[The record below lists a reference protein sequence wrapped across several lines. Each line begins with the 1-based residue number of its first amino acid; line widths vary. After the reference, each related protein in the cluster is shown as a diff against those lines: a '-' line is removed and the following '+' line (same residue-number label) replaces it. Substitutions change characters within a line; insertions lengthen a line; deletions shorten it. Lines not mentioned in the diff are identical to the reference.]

1 MNNNNK
7 SVYTALNVAEK
18 PSVAKSVSQLLNGGQ
33 PQRVESRSQYNPVF
47 RFDYFVES
55 KNREYDMLFT
65 SVRGHIMGY
74 DFGPQNKIWDLSTSR
89 DLYYANINHTLNED
103 SKIIKDNLLMV
114 ARKYRINT
122 LILWLDCD
130 REGENI
136 AFEVV
141 EIIRSLNINNLQIL
155 RASFSAITKRDVV
168 NAMENLAPPNKNL
181 SDAVEIRQKIDLIIG
196 ASFTRIQTL
205 TLREVFQQKNVNV
218 QQSNGKSV
226 ISYGPCQFP
235 TLNFIVERA
244 EKIRNF
250 IPEEFFYLE
259 LKIKK
264 KDKEGDNI
272 VTFNWERNRIFEK
285 IICFT
290 LLEKT
295 LEEKNC
301 KIISVIKKEKKK
313 YRPYPLNTVEMT
325 KIISRKL
332 HINSKEA
339 MDIAE
344 KLYRDGLI
352 SYPRTETQRYKPTEL
367 SGLKK
372 FVEELQQ
379 SLEYGQYC
387 QKLLNEQDNR
397 YNNPKMGKGDDKAHP
412 PIHPVRYSGNEN
424 LNQKEKK
431 IYDLILR
438 HFLATVSPD
447 AKGQETTIRAKMG
460 DEYFK
465 TKGLIIEDKGYLEIY
480 PFDYWSNSYV
490 PNFIEGEI
498 IVPYSLNMEKG
509 ITSPPNFLTEA
520 ELISLMD
527 KNGIGTDATIHEHI
541 KHVQDR
547 GYAKQYGSIF
557 KPTLLGTAL
566 RYGYMGLGIEIYKPY
581 LRAGME
587 KEIKDVS
594 EGLRQKDQIYNEM
607 KRDMLKIYDT
617 VFNNLQKLKNN
628 IIKFI
633 NENPDFD
640 SQIRNLR
647 NQGNNRRNNRNIYDD
662 DDDGGGDGGNGR
674 GGRGGGGDGGGGENG
689 DGEGGD
695 NFDGDD
701 GGDNDDSNDNG
712 KGRKRRKGRK
722 KGKYEKK
729 TNNKKN
735 FGKSTSSNNLQNN
748 IRISDNNEDL
758 SCNGFIRFCPMCN
771 SPMRLQQNRAKGN
784 YFLGCSKYP
793 DCKKSLNI
801 GNPTSCELSEK
812 QCLSCKGKL
821 YSISNG
827 QNSSFICLGNCLNDN
842 INNFD
847 KSNNNNNYKNYINNY
862 KSGNKSNKRKRGT
875 RKRRGKKNKNWN
887 KNNENNFNDNEYSE
901 NEEE

>member
-1 MNNNNK
+1 MKKNNYR
-7 SVYTALNVAEK
+7 VYTALNVAEK
-18 PSVAKSVSQLLNGGQ
+18 PSVAKSVSSLLNGGQ
-33 PQRVESRSQYNPVF
+33 PQREDSRSQYNPVF
-47 RFDYFVES
+47 RFDYIVDS
-55 KNREYDMLFT
+55 KNIEYDMLFT

-74 DFGPQNKIWDLSTSR
+74 QFGPQNKIWDLNTSR
-89 DLYYANINHTLNED
+89 DLYSANIYHNLNED
-103 SKIIKDNLLMV
+103 SKIIKDNLIMI
-114 ARKYRINT
+114 ARKYKINT

-141 EIIRSLNINNLQIL
+141 EIIQSLNINNLQIL
-155 RASFSAITKRDVV
+155 RATFSAITKRDVV
-168 NAMENLAPPNKNL
+168 NAMNNLAPPNKNL

-205 TLREVFQQKNVNV
+205 TLKEVFQQKNVNI
-218 QQSNGKSV
+218 QQNNNKSV

-235 TLNFIVERA
+235 TLNFVVERA

-250 IPEEFFYLE
+250 KPEEFYYLE

-264 KDKEGDNI
+264 KDKDGENI
-272 VTFNWERNRIFEK
+272 ITFNWERNRIFEK

-295 LEEKNC
+295 LEEKAC
-301 KIISVIKKEKKK
+301 KVMSVDKKEKKK

-325 KIISRKL
+325 KLISRKL

-352 SYPRTETQRYKPTEL
+352 SYPRTETQKYKTTEL

-372 FVEELQQ
+372 LVEDFKQ
-379 SLEYGQYC
+379 SHIYGNYC
-387 QKLLNEQDNR
+387 EKLLNEQDYR
-397 YNNPKMGKGDDKAHP
+397 YNNPKSGKGDDKAHP
-412 PIHPVRYSGNEN
+412 PIHPVRYSDSEN

-431 IYDLILR
+431 VYDLIVR

-447 AKGQETTIRAKMG
+447 ARGQETTIIIKMG

-490 PNFIEGEI
+490 PNFLEGETL
-498 IVPYSLNMEKG
+498 VPYSLNMEKG
-509 ITSPPNFLTEA
+509 ITCPPNFLTEA

-541 KHVQDR
+541 KHIQDR

-557 KPTLLGTAL
+557 KPTLLGTSL

-594 EGLRQKDQIYNEM
+594 EGLKQKDEIYNEM
-607 KRDMLKIYDT
+607 KSDMLKIYDK
-617 VFNNLQKLKNN
+617 VFSNLGRLKNYV
-628 IIKFI
+628 IKFI
-633 NENPDFD
+633 DDNPDFD
-640 SQIRNLR
+640 SQIMQLR
-647 NQGNNRRNNRNIYDD
+647 NNRRNNRNNG
-662 DDDGGGDGGNGR
+662 DDDGE
-674 GGRGGGGDGGGGENG
+674 GGGGGFDDGNNGDGGGGGGGGVGGFDDSEN
-689 DGEGGD
+689 
-695 NFDGDD
+695 DD
-701 GGDNDDSNDNG
+701 GNG
-712 KGRKRRKGRK
+712 NGPKKRRGRK
-722 KGKYEKK
+722 KGKGNNYKKNNYEKK
-729 TNNKKN
+729 NNNKKKN
-735 FGKSTSSNNLQNN
+735 EYNSSNNINLSNNNNDDNENN
-748 IRISDNNEDL
+748 IDL
-758 SCNGFIRFCPMCN
+758 SSNSFIRYCPMCN
-771 SPMRLQQNRAKGN
+771 NPMRLQQNRANGS

-793 DCKKSLNI
+793 GCKKSVNI
-801 GNPTSCELSEK
+801 GNPKSCELSNNK
-812 QCLSCKGKL
+812 CLSCSGKL
-821 YSISNG
+821 YSISDG
-827 QNSSFICLGNCLNDN
+827 KDSSFICLGNCLKDN
-842 INNFD
+842 LNNFGSN
-847 KSNNNNNYKNYINNY
+847 SNNNNNNKYNSYG
-862 KSGNKSNKRKRGT
+862 SKSNKRKRGW
-875 RKRRGKKNKNWN
+875 KKHK
-887 KNNENNFNDNEYSE
+887 KKI
-901 NEEE
+901 

>member
-1 MNNNNK
+1 MRNNNYR
-7 SVYTALNVAEK
+7 VYTALNVAEK
-18 PSVAKSVSQLLNGGQ
+18 PSVAKSVSILLNGGQ
-33 PQRVESRSQYNPVF
+33 PQRQETRSQFNPVF

-55 KNREYDMLFT
+55 KNIEYDMLFT

-74 DFGPQNKIWDLSTSR
+74 AFGPQNKIWDLTTAR
-89 DLYYANINHTLNED
+89 DLYNANIYHNLNPD
-103 SKIIKDNLLMV
+103 STIIKDNLIMI
-114 ARKYRINT
+114 ARKYKINT

-141 EIIRSLNINNLQIL
+141 EIIRSLNINNLQVL
-155 RASFSAITKRDVV
+155 RASFSAITKNDVV
-168 NAMENLAPPNKNL
+168 HAMNNLAPPNKNL

-205 TLREVFQQKNVNV
+205 TLKEVFQRKNVNV
-218 QQSNGKSV
+218 VQNNGKSV

-250 IPEEFFYLE
+250 VPEEFYYLE

-264 KDKEGDNI
+264 NDKEGENI
-272 VTFNWERNRIFEK
+272 VTFNWERYRIFEK
-285 IICFT
+285 VICFT

-295 LEEKNC
+295 LEEKTC
-301 KIISVIKKEKKK
+301 KVISINKKEKKK

-325 KIISRKL
+325 KLISRKL

-352 SYPRTETQRYKPTEL
+352 SYPRTETQRYKTTEL
-367 SGLKK
+367 AGLKK
-372 FVEELQQ
+372 FVEELKQ
-379 SLEYGQYC
+379 SQPYGQYC
-387 QKLLNEQDNR
+387 EKLLNEENYR

-412 PIHPVRYSGNEN
+412 PIHPVRYSNNEN
-424 LNQKEKK
+424 LNVKEKK

-447 AKGQETTIRAKMG
+447 ARGQETTIRVKMG
-460 DEYFK
+460 DEYFN
-465 TKGLIIEDKGYLEIY
+465 TKGLIIIDKGYLEIY
-480 PFDYWSNSYV
+480 PFDYWSNSYL
-490 PNFIEGEI
+490 PNFIEGETI
-498 IVPYSLNMEKG
+498 IPYSLNMEKG

-557 KPTLLGTAL
+557 KPTLLGTSL

-594 EGLRQKDQIYNEM
+594 EGLKGKDEIYNEM
-607 KRDMLKIYDT
+607 KRDMLKIYDK
-617 VFNNLQKLKNN
+617 VFSNLDRLKNY

-633 NENPDFD
+633 DENPDFD
-640 SQIRNLR
+640 SQIMHLR
-647 NQGNNRRNNRNIYDD
+647 NQGNNRRRNYRNNNDD
-662 DDDGGGDGGNGR
+662 EDGDDDGGHGQGGG
-674 GGRGGGGDGGGGENG
+674 GGGGDGGG
-689 DGEGGD
+689 DGGGNFGGGD
-695 NFDGDD
+695 EDD
-701 GGDNDDSNDNG
+701 DDNNENNNG
-712 KGRKRRKGRK
+712 NEKKRKRSRK
-722 KGKYEKK
+722 KGKNNYEKK
-729 TNNKKN
+729 KNKKD
-735 FGKSTSSNNLQNN
+735 FGKTSSSNNLRNN
-748 IRISDNNEDL
+748 LNLDENNEDL
-758 SCNGFIRFCPMCN
+758 SNNGFIRYCPQCN
-771 SPMRLQQNRAKGN
+771 NPMRLQQNRSSGN
-784 YFLGCSKYP
+784 YFLGCTKYP
-793 DCKKSLNI
+793 DCKKSLAI
-801 GNPTSCELSEK
+801 GNPNKCELSEK
-812 QCLSCKGKL
+812 KCLSCSGKL

-827 QNSSFICLGNCLNDN
+827 NNSSYICLGNCLKENS
-842 INNFD
+842 NNFEN
-847 KSNNNNNYKNYINNY
+847 KSNYNNKYNN
-862 KSGNKSNKRKRGT
+862 SKSNKRKRGW
-875 RKRRGKKNKNWN
+875 KKKKVYKKYKKNNDSN
-887 KNNENNFNDNEYSE
+887 DFGENDD
-901 NEEE
+901 EE

>member
-1 MNNNNK
+1 MKKNNYR
-7 SVYTALNVAEK
+7 VYTALNVAEK
-18 PSVAKSVSQLLNGGQ
+18 PSVAKSVSLLLNGGT
-33 PQRVESRSQYNPVF
+33 PQREETRSQFNPVF

-55 KNREYDMLFT
+55 KNIEYDMLFT

-74 DFGPQNKIWDLSTSR
+74 AFGPQNKIWDLGTSR
-89 DLYYANINHTLNED
+89 DLYNAEIYHNLIPD
-103 SKIIKDNLLMV
+103 SKIIKDNLIMI
-114 ARKYRINT
+114 ARKYKINT

-141 EIIRSLNINNLQIL
+141 EIIRSLNIPNLQVL

-168 NAMENLAPPNKNL
+168 NAMNNLAPPNKNL

-205 TLREVFQQKNVNV
+205 TLKEVFQQKNVNV

-250 IPEEFFYLE
+250 EPEEFYYLE

-264 KDKEGDNI
+264 KDKEGENM

-285 IICFT
+285 VICFT

-295 LEEKNC
+295 LEEKTC
-301 KIISVIKKEKKK
+301 KIISVEKKEKKK

-325 KIISRKL
+325 KLISRKL

-352 SYPRTETQRYKPTEL
+352 SYPRTETQRYKTTEL
-367 SGLKK
+367 SGLRGL
-372 FVEELQQ
+372 VEDMRQ
-379 SLEYGQYC
+379 SQEYGAYC
-387 QKLLNEQDNR
+387 DKLLNEQDNR

-412 PIHPVRYSGNEN
+412 PIHPVRYSSSEN
-424 LNQKEKK
+424 LSQKEKK
-431 IYDLILR
+431 IYDLIIR

-447 AKGQETTIRAKMG
+447 AKGQETTIRVKMG

-490 PNFIEGEI
+490 PNFIEGEV

-509 ITSPPNFLTEA
+509 VTTPPNFLTEA

-557 KPTLLGTAL
+557 KPTLLGTSL

-587 KEIKDVS
+587 REIKDVS

-607 KRDMLKIYDT
+607 KTDMLKIYDK
-617 VFNNLQKLKNN
+617 VFGNLERLKNYV
-628 IIKFI
+628 IKFI
-633 NENPDFD
+633 NENPNFD
-640 SQIRNLR
+640 SQIMHLR
-647 NQGNNRRNNRNIYDD
+647 NQGNNRRNRRNNNDDEDGGGGGNGNGNDGGNDGDNRGGGGDFGGEGD
-662 DDDGGGDGGNGR
+662 DDDGGENDIGNVQ
-674 GGRGGGGDGGGGENG
+674 
-689 DGEGGD
+689 
-695 NFDGDD
+695 
-701 GGDNDDSNDNG
+701 
-712 KGRKRRKGRK
+712 KKRKGRK
-722 KGKYEKK
+722 KGNGGNKYDKK
-729 TNNKKN
+729 NKKN
-735 FGKSTSSNNLQNN
+735 FGKSSSSNNLKNNFKINGNN
-748 IRISDNNEDL
+748 IDL
-758 SCNGFIRFCPMCN
+758 SNNGYIRFCSMCN
-771 SPMRLQQNRAKGN
+771 NPMRLQQNRAKGN

-801 GNPTSCELSEK
+801 GNPNKCELSDK

-821 YSISNG
+821 YSISDG
-827 QNSSFICLGNCLNDN
+827 KNSSYICLGNCLNEN
-842 INNFD
+842 VNNYG
-847 KSNNNNNYKNYINNY
+847 NNNNYGSNNY
-862 KSGNKSNKRKRGT
+862 NNKFGNKSNKRKRGWKKKGGNKKY
-875 RKRRGKKNKNWN
+875 RKKN
-887 KNNENNFNDNEYSE
+887 EDDDFEDYD
-901 NEEE
+901 EE

>member
-1 MNNNNK
+1 MKKNFR
-7 SVYTALNVAEK
+7 VFTALNVAEK
-18 PSVAKSVSQLLNGGQ
+18 PSVAKSVSILLNGGQ
-33 PQRVESRSQYNPVF
+33 PQREESRSQFNPVF
-47 RFDYFVES
+47 RFDYFVDS
-55 KNREYDMLFT
+55 KNIEYDMLFT

-74 DFGPQNKIWDLSTSR
+74 AFGPQNKIWDLNTSR
-89 DLYYANINHTLNED
+89 DLYQATIYHNLNED
-103 SKIIKDNLLMV
+103 SKIIKDNLIMI
-114 ARKYRINT
+114 ARKYKINT

-141 EIIRSLNINNLQIL
+141 EIINSLNINNLQIL

-168 NAMENLAPPNKNL
+168 NAMNNLAPPNKNL

-205 TLREVFQQKNVNV
+205 TLKDVFQQKNVNI
-218 QQSNGKSV
+218 QQNNNKSV

-235 TLNFIVERA
+235 TLNFVVERA

-250 IPEEFFYLE
+250 KPEEFYYLE

-264 KDKEGDNI
+264 KDKDEENI
-272 VTFNWERNRIFEK
+272 ITFNWERNRIFEK

-295 LEEKNC
+295 LEEKTC
-301 KIISVIKKEKKK
+301 KVLSVDKKEKKK

-325 KIISRKL
+325 KLISRKL

-352 SYPRTETQRYKPTEL
+352 SYPRTETQKYKSSEL
-367 SGLKK
+367 PGLKK
-372 FVEELQQ
+372 LVEDLKE
-379 SLEYGQYC
+379 SHIYGQYC
-387 QKLLNEQDNR
+387 QKLLNEENYR
-397 YNNPKMGKGDDKAHP
+397 YNNPKSGKGDDKAHP
-412 PIHPVRYSGNEN
+412 PIHPVRYSDSEN

-431 IYDLILR
+431 VYDLIIR
-438 HFLATVSPD
+438 HFLASVSPD
-447 AKGQETTIRAKMG
+447 AKGQETTIKIRMG

-498 IVPYSLNMEKG
+498 ITPYSLNMETG

-541 KHVQDR
+541 KHIQDR

-557 KPTLLGTAL
+557 KPTLLGTSL

-594 EGLRQKDQIYNEM
+594 EGLKQKEEIYNEM
-607 KRDMLKIYDT
+607 KSDMLKIYDK
-617 VFNNLQKLKNN
+617 VFSNLGRLKNYV
-628 IIKFI
+628 IKFI
-633 NENPDFD
+633 DDNPDFD
-640 SQIRNLR
+640 SQIMHLR
-647 NQGNNRRNNRNIYDD
+647 NNRRNNRDNN
-662 DDDGGGDGGNGR
+662 DDDGEGEGGHNNFNGGDGGN
-674 GGRGGGGDGGGGENG
+674 
-689 DGEGGD
+689 
-695 NFDGDD
+695 
-701 GGDNDDSNDNG
+701 DNDNNENNNG
-712 KGRKRRKGRK
+712 NGQKKRKRKK
-722 KGKYEKK
+722 KGNNYKGNNNYEKK
-729 TNNKKN
+729 NNKTNKGKN
-735 FGKSTSSNNLQNN
+735 SSNDLNIEKNEQNN
-748 IRISDNNEDL
+748 NNNDL
-758 SCNGFIRFCPMCN
+758 SSNGFIRYCPMCN
-771 SPMRLQQNRAKGN
+771 NPMRLQQNRAN
-784 YFLGCSKYP
+784 RSYFLGCTKYP
-793 DCKKSLNI
+793 DCKKSVNI
-801 GNPTSCELSEK
+801 GNPKSCELSNK
-812 QCLSCKGKL
+812 QCLSCSGKL
-821 YSISNG
+821 YTISDDKES
-827 QNSSFICLGNCLNDN
+827 SSFICLGNCLKDN
-842 INNFD
+842 FNNFG
-847 KSNNNNNYKNYINNY
+847 NNNNYKNDNR
-862 KSGNKSNKRKRGT
+862 SNKRKRNWKKKNT
-875 RKRRGKKNKNWN
+875 YKKNKKTNY
-887 KNNENNFNDNEYSE
+887 NNEFEDDD
-901 NEEE
+901 EE